1 MLIALACLY
10 LIFCAA
16 KLLLDSRSSGSTMLE
31 GNALWLET
39 NALWF
44 TTKLT
49 RLPASKGRYFE

>member
-1 MLIALACLY
+1 V
-10 LIFCAA
+10 
-16 KLLLDSRSSGSTMLE
+16 LE